1 MGGVGDIGR
10 VSNRQSYICLSNSGG
25 HLGTYTDATPTTLLL
40 WSNLLKKTLLTGIA
54 ALFLATGLVGCSHPL
69 RLDLDG
75 FTSQQRQEQRQS
87 KQDECIVRGGS
98 SKECR
103 P

>member
-1 MGGVGDIGR
+1 M
-10 VSNRQSYICLSNSGG
+10 NK
-25 HLGTYTDATPTTLLL
+25 LLL
-40 WSNLLKKTLLTGIA
+40 ASVA

-75 FTSQQRQEQRQS
+75 FTSQQRQEQLQR

-98 SKECR
+98 PKECR

>member
-1 MGGVGDIGR
+1 MSAR
-10 VSNRQSYICLSNSGG
+10 
-25 HLGTYTDATPTTLLL
+25 A
-40 WSNLLKKTLLTGIA
+40 LLTGIA

-69 RLDLDG
+69 RLGLDG
-75 FTSQQRQEQRQS
+75 FTSQQRQEQLQR

-98 SKECR
+98 PKECR